1 VLGMKNRTF
10 TLIFTSLLL
19 LSSCVEDQA
28 ENCSGDSKV
37 ADSKECSPSQD
48 DLGDGADLP
57 DEVGDTTPKEPIPTS
72 ETDVFEE
79 VATYFGRW
87 VDDTQSQNELL
98 ELRSNEVETIAD
110 SCHDDFEN
118 QDRFSDTI
126 AFFVREQSAP
136 RKVTIQSIA
145 SYYATSGD
153 LSTHT
158 DVGLFSHP
166 LCEVTRSSLSKTV
179 KKVADSTTISRANQF
194 AKLHNQYR
202 TGYLNGESAEKI
214 KLERHWG
221 AFFGCLAYTE
231 SLSTA
236 DSSSSKSVA
245 SSEAPSGYRKP
256 AGVKFY
262 NDPYQPASSR
272 LNIGLFQFTP
282 KASGNI
288 NPCLKQWNQDYPS
301 CSTSATSKDSLIKL
315 LGSSHQRF
323 NAFCGVNKLLQTFSI
338 QVNTRAT
345 KHTHPDNRGSS
356 GLKSGANRCVTP
368 HFYAGWAYN
377 HFGPLQN
384 STGSNM
390 KKLFQCVSDS
400 LPDGL

>member
-1 VLGMKNRTF
+1 MKKITF
-10 TLIFTSLLL
+10 ALLFSFFLL
-19 LSSCVEDQA
+19 LSSCVEEHA
-28 ENCSGDSKV
+28 ENCAEGGET
-37 ADSKECSPSQD
+37 DSKECAPAQD
-48 DLGDGADLP
+48 DQGELP
-57 DEVGDTTPKEPIPTS
+57 DEVGDSTPTEPIPSS

-98 ELRSNEVETIAD
+98 ELRDNSVVSVAD

-126 AFFVREQSAP
+126 AFFIREQTTA

-145 SYYATSGD
+145 SYYATSTD
-153 LSTHT
+153 LNTHT
-158 DVGLFSHP
+158 EVGLFSHP
-166 LCEVTRSSLSKTV
+166 LCEVTSSSLSKTV
-179 KKVADSTTISRANQF
+179 KKVADSATISKANQF

-202 TGYLNGESAEKI
+202 TGYLAGDTTDKI

-236 DSSSSKSVA
+236 DSSSSESVA

-262 NDPYQPASSR
+262 TDPYQPASRR

-282 KASGNI
+282 KSSGNI

-301 CSTSATSKDSLIKL
+301 CSTSASSKGDLIKL

-323 NAFCGVNKLLQTFSI
+323 NAFCGINKLLQTFSI
-338 QVNTRAT
+338 QANTRST
-345 KHTHPDNRGSS
+345 KHTHPANRESG
-356 GLKSGANRCVTP
+356 GLKPSANRCVTP

-390 KKLFQCVSDS
+390 KKLFQCVSES

>member
-1 VLGMKNRTF
+1 MKNITYALLF
-10 TLIFTSLLL
+10 SFLLL
-19 LSSCVEDQA
+19 LSSCVEEPGEACA
-28 ENCSGDSKV
+28 EGPSDSE
-37 ADSKECSPSQD
+37 SKECSPVQN
-48 DLGDGADLP
+48 DGEDLP
-57 DEVGDTTPKEPIPTS
+57 DEVGDSTPVDPIPSS

-87 VDDTQSQNELL
+87 VDDTESQDELL
-98 ELRSNEVETIAD
+98 KLRDNSVATVVD

-126 AFFVREQSAP
+126 AFFVREQTAP

-145 SYYATSGD
+145 GYYATSKD
-153 LSTHT
+153 LNTHT
-158 DVGLFSHP
+158 EVGLFSHP
-166 LCEVTRSSLSKTV
+166 LCEVTRSSLGKTV
-179 KKVADSTTISRANQF
+179 KKVTDSATIAKANKF
-194 AKLHNQYR
+194 ASLHNQYR
-202 TGYLNGESAEKI
+202 TGYLAGDSSEKL

-221 AFFGCLAYTE
+221 AFFGCLAYAE

-236 DSSSSKSVA
+236 DSASSKKVA
-245 SSEAPSGYRKP
+245 SQEGPSGYRKP

-262 NDPYQPASSR
+262 NDPYQSASSR

-288 NPCLKQWNQDYPS
+288 NPCLKQWNQDYPT
-301 CSTSATSKDSLIKL
+301 CSTSASSKGDLIKL

-338 QVNTRAT
+338 QVNTRST
-345 KHTHPDNRGSS
+345 KHSHPNNRASS
-356 GLKSGANRCVTP
+356 GLKPSANRCVTP

-390 KKLFQCVSDS
+390 KKLFKCVSDS
-400 LPDGL
+400 LPEGL

>member
-1 VLGMKNRTF
+1 MKNITV
-10 TLIFTSLLL
+10 TLLIGFSLL
-19 LSSCVEDQA
+19 LSSCVEEQ
-28 ENCSGDSKV
+28 ETNCGGDSV
-37 ADSKECSPSQD
+37 NNDSKECSTAETDQREEVEE
-48 DLGDGADLP
+48 
-57 DEVGDTTPKEPIPTS
+57 DEDSTVAQPIPSS

-87 VDDTQSQNELL
+87 VDDSESMNELL
-98 ELRSNEVETIAD
+98 SLRDNSVETVAD

-118 QDRFSDTI
+118 QDRFSDTM
-126 AFFVREQSAP
+126 AFFIREQSAP

-145 SYYATSGD
+145 SYYGTSSD
-153 LSTHT
+153 LNTHNE
-158 DVGLFSHP
+158 VGLFSHP
-166 LCEVTRSSLSKTV
+166 LCEVSNSSLRKTV
-179 KKVADSTTISRANQF
+179 KKVPDSGTISKANSF

-202 TGYLNGESAEKI
+202 VGYLNGDSQEKL

-221 AFFGCLAYTE
+221 AFFGCLAYAE

-245 SSEAPSGYRKP
+245 SSVAPSGYRKP

-262 NDPYQPASSR
+262 NDKYQPPSSR
-272 LNIGLFQFTP
+272 LNIGLYQFTP
-282 KASGNI
+282 KYSGNI
-288 NPCLKQWNQDYPS
+288 NPCIKQWNSDYPT
-301 CSTSATSKDSLIKL
+301 CSTSARSQGDLIKL

-338 QVNTRAT
+338 QVNTSSS
-345 KHTHPDNRGSS
+345 KHTHPGNRNSS
-356 GLKSGANRCVTP
+356 GLKPGANRCVTP

-390 KKLFQCVSDS
+390 KKLFSCINDS

>member
-1 VLGMKNRTF
+1 MMVMKNITI
-10 TLIFTSLLL
+10 TSIFSFFIL
-19 LSSCVEDQA
+19 LSSCVEEQA
-28 ENCSGDSKV
+28 NNCTADS
-37 ADSKECSPSQD
+37 ANAASKECTPLENDQVD
-48 DLGDGADLP
+48 QP
-57 DEVGDTTPKEPIPTS
+57 DEVGDTVPVTPIPNS
-72 ETDVFEE
+72 GTDVFEE
-79 VATYFGRW
+79 VSNYFGRW
-87 VDDTQSQNELL
+87 VDDSQSGSELL
-98 ELRSNEVETIAD
+98 EIRDNSVETVVD

-118 QDRFSDTI
+118 QDRFSDTV
-126 AFFVREQSAP
+126 AFFIREQSAP
-136 RKVTIQSIA
+136 RKVTIQGIA
-145 SYYATSGD
+145 SYYATSKD
-153 LSTHT
+153 LDTHT
-158 DVGLFSHP
+158 EVGLFSHP
-166 LCEVTRSSLSKTV
+166 LCQVTSSSLKKTV
-179 KKVADSTTISRANQF
+179 KKVSDSATIAKANQF

-202 TGYLNGESAEKI
+202 TGYLNGDSQEKI

-245 SSEAPSGYRKP
+245 SSVAPSGYRKP

-282 KASGNI
+282 KYSGNI
-288 NPCLKQWNQDYPS
+288 NPCIKQWNKDYPS
-301 CSTSATSKDSLIKL
+301 CSTKSTSQGSLIKL

-323 NAFCGVNKLLQTFSI
+323 NAFCGINKLLQTFSI
-338 QVNTRAT
+338 QTNTKST
-345 KHTHPDNRGSS
+345 KHTHPDNRLSS
-356 GLKSGANRCVTP
+356 GLKSGVNRCVTP

-390 KKLFQCVSDS
+390 KKLFQCISDS
-400 LPDGL
+400 LVDGL

>member
-1 VLGMKNRTF
+1 MKKITF
-10 TLIFTSLLL
+10 ALLFSFFLL
-19 LSSCVEDQA
+19 LSSCVEEPA
-28 ENCSGDSKV
+28 ENCAEGSET
-37 ADSKECSPSQD
+37 DSKECAPAQD
-48 DLGDGADLP
+48 DQGELP
-57 DEVGDTTPKEPIPTS
+57 DEVGDSTPTEPIPSS

-98 ELRSNEVETIAD
+98 DLRDNSVVTVAD

-126 AFFVREQSAP
+126 AFFIREQTTA
-136 RKVTIQSIA
+136 RKVTIQGIA
-145 SYYATSGD
+145 SYYATSTD
-153 LSTHT
+153 LNTHT
-158 DVGLFSHP
+158 EVGLFSHS
-166 LCEVTRSSLSKTV
+166 LCEVTSSSLSKTV
-179 KKVADSTTISRANQF
+179 KKVADSATISKANQF

-202 TGYLNGESAEKI
+202 TGYLAGDTTDKI

-301 CSTSATSKDSLIKL
+301 CSTSASSKGDLIKL

-323 NAFCGVNKLLQTFSI
+323 NAFCGINKLLQTFSI
-338 QVNTRAT
+338 QANTRST
-345 KHTHPDNRGSS
+345 KHTHPANRESG
-356 GLKSGANRCVTP
+356 GLKPSANRCVTP